1 MNGLRKVVKL
11 RVYDVPNDKVKLNKD
26 KTYYY
31 NWKNRYFIGNFELH
45 KSKQFN
51 NHTEKK
57 KSRLAERFK
66 GSILGTDI
74 GVKSSGFSTV
84 AILATVIALAV
95 VIGMY
100 FLWRF

>member
-1 MNGLRKVVKL
+1 MNNFNRNFIDDEGKNETVIATS
-11 RVYDVPNDKVKLNKD
+11 NDDYKLNMNK
-26 KTYYY
+26 KYT
-31 NWKNRYFIGNFELH
+31 LA
-45 KSKQFN
+45 

-57 KSRLAERFK
+57 RSRLAEKFK
-66 GSILGTDI
+66 GSILGADI

-95 VIGMY
+95 IIGMY